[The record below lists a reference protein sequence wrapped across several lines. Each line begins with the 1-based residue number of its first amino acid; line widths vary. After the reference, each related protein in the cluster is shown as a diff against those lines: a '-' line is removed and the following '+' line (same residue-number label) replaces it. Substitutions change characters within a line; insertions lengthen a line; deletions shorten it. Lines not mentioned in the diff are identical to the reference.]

1 MTLFKY
7 PEDKIP
13 VLIILAFSALD
24 FTLYFL
30 TDNAWL
36 LAGYWLLMIIPKGVI
51 SAWNHHH
58 QHCHV
63 FKQKPLNRI
72 LEFFYA
78 LHTGVTTNLWVLHH
92 NLGHHRHFLD
102 QAKDESRWKRKSGK
116 KMGRLEYTLSVTLTA
131 YYRGFI
137 VGNQFPKLQKEFV
150 VYSLITLGI
159 LIALTIYNPVGALF
173 LFILPMIMSLLFTS
187 SATYNHHVGLDTQD
201 QFAGS
206 YNVTATWYNLLTGN
220 LGYHTA
226 HHFKQGVHWAKL
238 PELHAKIADKIPEH
252 CYTNSKFDVLSN
264 KL

>member
-1 MTLFKY
+1 MTIFKY
-7 PEDKIP
+7 PADRIP
-13 VLIILAFSALD
+13 VTIILMISLLD

-30 TDNAWL
+30 TDNVWILVA
-36 LAGYWLLMIIPKGVI
+36 YWLIMIIPRGVI

-92 NLGHHRHFLD
+92 NLGHHRNFLD
-102 QAKDESRWKRKSGK
+102 QEKDESRWQNKSGK
-116 KMGRLEYTLSVTLTA
+116 KMGRFEYILEVTLSA
-131 YYRGFI
+131 YPRGYQ
-137 VGNQFPKLQKEFV
+137 VGKQFPKLQKQYL
-150 VYSLITLGI
+150 VYGLITLAI
-159 LIALTIYNPVGALF
+159 LIGLTIYNPVASLF
-173 LFILPMIMSLLFTS
+173 LFILPMIGSLIYTV
-187 SATYNHHVGLDTQD
+187 SATYNHHVGLDTED

-206 YNVTATWYNLLTGN
+206 YNITSNWYNFLTGN

-238 PELHAKIADKIPEH
+238 PELHAQIKDKIPEH
-252 CYTNSKFDVLSN
+252 CYVKSKFD
-264 KL
+264 KF